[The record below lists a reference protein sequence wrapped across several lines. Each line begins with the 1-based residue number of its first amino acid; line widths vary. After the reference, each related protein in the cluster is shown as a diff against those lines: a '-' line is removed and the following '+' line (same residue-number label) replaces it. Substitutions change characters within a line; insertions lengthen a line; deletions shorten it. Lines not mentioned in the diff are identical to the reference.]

1 MLNNNYTT
9 KSTHIDSHRYSYL
22 YILSELSY
30 SLYLD
35 CLEPLNFALF
45 NLVQMAQTCVTAAHL
60 IDIAE
65 KELELFQSD
74 RCKYGDLTADEFDSL
89 QYLYEQA
96 IEALKDEQAS
106 LCGGI
111 E

>member
-1 MLNNNYTT
+1 MPQ
-9 KSTHIDSHRYSYL
+9 KSTVDEKSFVSSANFTKKSTYIDTHQYS
-22 YILSELSY
+22 LSEL
-30 SLYLD
+30 
-35 CLEPLNFALF
+35 
-45 NLVQMAQTCVTAAHL
+45 AQTCLTAAHL

-74 RCKYGDLTADEFDSL
+74 RCKYGDLSADEFDSL

-96 IEALKDEQAS
+96 IEALNDEQAS

-111 E
+111 EG